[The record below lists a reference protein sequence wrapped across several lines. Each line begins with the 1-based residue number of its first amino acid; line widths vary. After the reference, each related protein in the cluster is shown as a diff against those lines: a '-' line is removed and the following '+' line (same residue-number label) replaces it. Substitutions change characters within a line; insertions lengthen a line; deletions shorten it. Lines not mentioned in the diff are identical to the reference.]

1 MVRRHAR
8 FAFGKLTWDA
18 HEDPPVQTETDT
30 LLSAHDQQE
39 IKALRSRIV
48 KLEKAEQRLLE
59 DMAVLELL

>member
-1 MVRRHAR
+1 M
-8 FAFGKLTWDA
+8 
-18 HEDPPVQTETDT
+18 QTETDT